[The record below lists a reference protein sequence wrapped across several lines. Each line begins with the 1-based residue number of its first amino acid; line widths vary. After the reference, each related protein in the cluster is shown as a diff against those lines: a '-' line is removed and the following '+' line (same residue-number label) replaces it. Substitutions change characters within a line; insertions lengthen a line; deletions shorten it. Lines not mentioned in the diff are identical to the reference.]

1 VEEFKARGMYPLA
14 ADAGF
19 DRVATHMT
27 PVSKLKVPL
36 LKFTT
41 IHKDD
46 NKDDVQF
53 LVRVELES
61 EHDPCLAHVR
71 NGGRLNHILSLQR

>member
-1 VEEFKARGMYPLA
+1 VEEFKARGMYPLV

-46 NKDDVQF
+46 VQF

-71 NGGRLNHILSLQR
+71 NGGRLNHVLSLQR